1 MTTKMCQKER
11 ERERE
16 RSEKRYRWAER
27 DAPKETASSALAIP
41 PSAISIAECMDGNE
55 SLRPAAVPAGAF
67 WMCEKSTVST
77 SALERPE
84 PGAAARHPAAA
95 RCLGGGAASGEFEGV
110 VGYLTTRP
118 AGPIDALVGIGTK
131 PMESTSEAGIPRSL
145 SFCANE
151 RNESL

>member
-1 MTTKMCQKER
+1 MYGRKR
-11 ERERE
+11 E
-16 RSEKRYRWAER
+16 
-27 DAPKETASSALAIP
+27 
-41 PSAISIAECMDGNE
+41 
-55 SLRPAAVPAGAF
+55 PAARSGPCRRDVREF
-67 WMCEKSTVST
+67 EVNVR
-77 SALERPE
+77 ERPE

-95 RCLGGGAASGEFEGV
+95 RCVGGGAASCEFEGV

>member
-1 MTTKMCQKER
+1 MCQKER

-55 SLRPAAVPAGAF
+55 SLRPAAVPAGAI
-67 WMCEKSTVST
+67 CDVREVNVR
-77 SALERPE
+77 ERPE

-95 RCLGGGAASGEFEGV
+95 RCVGGGAASCEFEGV